1 MRKNWFWVV
10 GWELGWVLWSVINV
24 KAHPDLVCQ
33 VLMKRVLLV
42 FMMSPS

>member
-10 GWELGWVLWSVINV
+10 GWEQGWLVWGVI
-24 KAHPDLVCQ
+24 KFEAYPDLVCQ
-33 VLMKRVLLV
+33 VLMKEALLV